1 MRDCYTKNDFWVRNI
16 EDSKKYFIRLNG
28 VYIEVSEDVFRVCY
42 NSYRKELR
50 DRRRDSNNISLDN
63 ENKNDH
69 TLYDVIGLGD
79 TPIHNVIM
87 KERIDEIISTLDD
100 IDQQIAKLYL
110 YYDLSEYKIATR
122 LDIKRSKVRYRKQKI
137 LKILQMMLTEEE
149 WF

>member
-1 MRDCYTKNDFWVRNI
+1 MRDCYSKNDFWVRKI

-28 VYIEVSEDVFRVCY
+28 VYIEVPEDVFRVCY

-50 DRRRDSNNISLDN
+50 DRRRDANNISLDE

-69 TLYDVIGLGD
+69 TLYDVIGLLD
-79 TPIHNVIM
+79 MPIHESIL
-87 KERIDEIISTLDD
+87 KERIDEIISTLGD
-100 IDQQIAKLYL
+100 IDQQIAKLFL
-110 YYDLSEYKIATR
+110 YYDLSEYEIATR

-137 LKILQMMLTEEE
+137 LNILQEQLIKEE